1 MRDLKTTPLGVILF
15 GYTKTKNLLT
25 ARAKENAIERD
36 EKFDRANDPYQHCYE
51 LLPLQQT
58 MDRSLLDKVD
68 TAVAGQAPDG
78 DGTEAFV
85 LSLRVDRT
93 AANHVLPRTAFTA
106 AILGIETL
114 EGQANFAKYPNKE
127 LYILTDGESEIN
139 WDGLED
145 AAAQMNAKRISLS
158 VM

>member
-1 MRDLKTTPLGVILF
+1 MSCP
-15 GYTKTKNLLT
+15 
-25 ARAKENAIERD
+25 A
-36 EKFDRANDPYQHCYE
+36 
-51 LLPLQQT
+51 
-58 MDRSLLDKVD
+58 
-68 TAVAGQAPDG
+68 
-78 DGTEAFV
+78 
-85 LSLRVDRT
+85 
-93 AANHVLPRTAFTA
+93 AFTA

-114 EGQANFAKYPNKE
+114 EGQATFAKYPNKE

>member
-1 MRDLKTTPLGVILF
+1 MTGPLTLF
-15 GYTKTKNLLT
+15 CP
-25 ARAKENAIERD
+25 A
-36 EKFDRANDPYQHCYE
+36 
-51 LLPLQQT
+51 
-58 MDRSLLDKVD
+58 
-68 TAVAGQAPDG
+68 
-78 DGTEAFV
+78 
-85 LSLRVDRT
+85 
-93 AANHVLPRTAFTA
+93 AFTA

-114 EGQANFAKYPNKE
+114 EAQANFAKYPNKE